1 MSLAKANEFSLHA
14 DNSLEKG
21 SFLGDGVSIF
31 GPKLNLIT
39 SWIWTNSYPRFDMK
53 EKFVLLLDSNRVIRV
68 SSLNGRRVHT
78 SALLF
83 QEAANQIKAE

>member
-31 GPKLNLIT
+31 GPKLNLT

-53 EKFVLLLDSNRVIRV
+53 EKFVLLLDNNRLIRV

-83 QEAANQIKAE
+83 HEAANQIKAD